1 MLIIILF
8 IYMKFI
14 HSFKQPLIHCIDPI
28 KLRNYLHREINK
40 NYVPLSY
47 QRAKNILNN
56 EINMI
61 DLYGDNCE
69 SKNVEHVFPQSF
81 FKNDNNKKYM
91 KSDLHNLYLCNSK
104 INSRR
109 QNFKYVDPNEYV
121 SDTSYSNQYLNLKG
135 TPETTLDGMFKNN
148 GYLMISNK
156 KKNMFIPTDYSR
168 GKISRSISY
177 FAIKYNYTEHI
188 SSIIS
193 FETLLMW
200 NLKDP
205 VDNEEYLKNIICY
218 KHQKNINPFILN
230 PDLMNFC
237 FTDYYTLSNKM
248 YSKKKESIIDPLY
261 IIDYFI
267 NELNMNQEKTQKYSK
282 ILKKIDKI
290 DKIDKFDI

>member
-8 IYMKFI
+8 ICMKFTY
-14 HSFKQPLIHCIDPI
+14 SFKQPLIDCIDPI
-28 KLRNYLHREINK
+28 KLRKYLHREINK

-61 DLYGDNCE
+61 DIYGDNSE
-69 SKNVEHVFPQSF
+69 SKNVEHIVPQSL
-81 FKNDNNKKYM
+81 FKNDINKKNM
-91 KSDLHNLYLCNSK
+91 KSDLHHLYLCNSK
-104 INSRR
+104 LNSRR

-121 SDTSYSNQYLNLKG
+121 SDTTCSNQYLNLKG
-135 TPETTLDGMFKNN
+135 IPETTLDGMFKNN

-156 KKNMFIPTDYSR
+156 KKKMFIPTEYSR

-177 FAIKYNYTEHI
+177 FAIKYNYTEYI

-218 KHQKNINPFILN
+218 KHQQNINPFILN

-237 FTDYYTLSNKM
+237 FTDYYTLSNKL
-248 YSKKKESIIDPLY
+248 YSKKKDPIIDPLY

-267 NELNMNQEKTQKYSK
+267 NELNMNEEKIQKYSK

-290 DKIDKFDI
+290 DKIDKS